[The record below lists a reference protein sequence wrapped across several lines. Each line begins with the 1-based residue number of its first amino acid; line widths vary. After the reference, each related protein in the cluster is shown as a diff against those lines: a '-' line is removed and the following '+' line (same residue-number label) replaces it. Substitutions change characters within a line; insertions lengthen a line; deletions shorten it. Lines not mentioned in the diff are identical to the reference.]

1 MEIIVNKRTQTPN
14 KYREENDYMVG
25 ILENGEEFIFDKDE
39 FGRISQSIRA
49 QHRLLCI
56 SYHSFR
62 TG

>member
-39 FGRISQSIRA
+39 FGRISQYTWYIKRNQVCA
-49 QHRLLCI
+49 YI
-56 SYHSFR
+56 
-62 TG
+62 